1 MAAAPPTT
9 RERKRRPGGEHGE
22 RRANVSDENFLHT
35 DLTPLLQNAIEVL
48 RGEEK
53 SVAYAIDQK
62 WKLLCYFL
70 VLLFFLCYGSNF
82 LFII

>member
-1 MAAAPPTT
+1 MAAAPPTM
-9 RERKRRPGGEHGE
+9 RERKRRPGGERGE

-35 DLTPLLQNAIEVL
+35 DLTPLLQNATEVL

-62 WKLLCYFL
+62 WKPF
-70 VLLFFLCYGSNF
+70 VLFF
-82 LFII
+82 